1 MAHVRARPTAVL
13 SALLTALTGLA
24 LISVIAGC
32 GTTPAGTAVAPT
44 TAAPTTA
51 APTAAAPTTAA
62 PPAAPPTAAAPT
74 PSAPITAPP
83 AAAPPTTAPP
93 PATAP
98 SPTVPP
104 QVIVEPNDGIGPID
118 TLLASPQ
125 HQLDLVMYE
134 LVDPTAVG
142 ILEADAARGVTV
154 RVVLDQNRERA
165 ANTPAYDALAAHG
178 IHVVWASTAFE
189 ATHEKAFVIDAGT
202 PGAEAVI
209 MTLNLTSRYYA
220 DTRDV
225 AVVDPDPTDV
235 AAVEATFAADFAAA
249 GTGAAPAAAPS
260 PDLVWSPGSAPALL
274 ALIGSAT
281 KTLAVENEE
290 MSDAA
295 VVAALS
301 AAARRGVAVTVVLT
315 DGDDYASELAELQAA
330 GVTVRLL
337 PDRSSVLYIHAKVI
351 VADDSRAFVGSENFS
366 SASLERDRE
375 LGVVLSDPS
384 VAATLAAMIATDA
397 ANPAATQP

>member
-1 MAHVRARPTAVL
+1 MAHLRARPTPVL
-13 SALLTALTGLA
+13 AALTLTVM
-24 LISVIAGC
+24 LVGC
-32 GTTPAGTAVAPT
+32 STRADTGTTTAAPTTVAPT
-44 TAAPTTA
+44 TAAPTTV
-51 APTAAAPTTAA
+51 APTTAA
-62 PPAAPPTAAAPT
+62 PTTGATSTSTPAPTA
-74 PSAPITAPP
+74 PSTTAPP
-83 AAAPPTTAPP
+83 A
-93 PATAP
+93 PATGER
-98 SPTVPP
+98 
-104 QVIVEPNDGIGPID
+104 VIVEPDAGIGPID
-118 TLLASPQ
+118 ALLAAPQ

-154 RVVLDQNRERA
+154 RVVLDQNRERT

-178 IHVVWASTAFE
+178 VHVAWASTAFE
-189 ATHEKAFVIDAGT
+189 ATHEKAFVIDPGT
-202 PGAEAVI
+202 PGAEVVI
-209 MTLNLTSRYYA
+209 MTLNLTSRYYT

-249 GTGAAPAAAPS
+249 GTGAAPMAASA

-290 MSDAA
+290 MSDSA

-315 DGDDYASELAELQAA
+315 EDDDYTSELTELETA

-366 SASLERDRE
+366 AASLDDNRE

-384 VAATLAAMIATDA
+384 AAATLASIIATDA
-397 ANPAATQP
+397 ANPAAGAP